1 MSSTSWLKRYGSCH
15 VEARRIGEWT
25 IIEVSGKFTAGPP
38 EMQFMDAVENA
49 LRTNTSGIVV
59 DLTQAHLAD
68 DSVATAAHAAH
79 HKARIAGAEF
89 KVVVQPGRG
98 GGYYH
103 MAGLELTI
111 PTFSQLGGAI
121 EL

>member
-1 MSSTSWLKRYGSCH
+1 MASTSWLKRHGPCNI
-15 VEARRIGEWT
+15 ETRILGEWT
-25 IIEVSGKFTAGPP
+25 VLEVTGKFTAGPP
-38 EMQFMDAVENA
+38 EMEFMDAIERA
-49 LRTNTSGIVV
+49 LESDTAGIVV
-59 DLTQAHLAD
+59 DFTHAWLAD
-68 DSVATAAHAAH
+68 DAVASAAATAN
-79 HKARIAGAEF
+79 HKARLAGAGM
-89 KVVVQPGRG
+89 KVVVPPGRA

>member
-1 MSSTSWLKRYGSCH
+1 MDDHRSQRKIHGGT
-15 VEARRIGEWT
+15 AR
-25 IIEVSGKFTAGPP
+25 
-38 EMQFMDAVENA
+38 DAVHGCGRERP
-49 LRTNTSGIVV
+49 RTNTSGIVV

-68 DSVATAAHAAH
+68 DSVASAAHAAH
-79 HKARIAGAEF
+79 HRARIAGAEF